1 MYKALYRKW
10 RPLSFSDVVGQAHV
24 TETLKKQILSG
35 RLSHAYLFTGTR
47 GTGKTSCAKILA
59 RAVNCE
65 NPQNGDPCNQC
76 PSCRGIL
83 DGSILDVIEMDAASN
98 NGVDS
103 IRDLRDELIYS
114 PAVTKKRVYII
125 DEVHMLSTAAFNALL
140 KTLEEPPSHVLFI
153 LATTEVHKVPA
164 TILSRCQKFAFKRI
178 LPAQLAERL
187 TQVSASEGIALMPD
201 AAMLIARMADGSM
214 RDALSILDQ
223 CAASGETIDMP
234 FALSLLGLAGA
245 EQTAALVSAVGRK
258 DTKAALALFSQ
269 LYAAGKDVAA
279 TLDELIGLMRD
290 LLLIKTLPA
299 GSVTPLS
306 GLDEPSLTQISA
318 MFEPAILLH
327 DMTQLQQTLSE
338 LPRSQNRR
346 IDAELCLVRLCDDA
360 VSGAPSA
367 LSARLAALERTVSSL
382 GSGARAGQGV
392 SGAEVSEPP
401 AQPPTSAAPPAAR
414 TTHKPAQEQTPDTS
428 EHNPADPGG
437 TPQMSP
443 AVFWPELLSL
453 LRQTVS
459 VPEYTHLVL
468 AEAHMDKD
476 TLVVYLPEE
485 FSYLFLHG
493 RGIEEKVQEEAC
505 RLLKKQ
511 VAVRLTREKGVPEK
525 SDARLDDWLSQNSAL
540 SDIITEE

>member
-10 RPLSFSDVVGQAHV
+10 RPLSFSDMVGQTHV
-24 TETLKKQILSG
+24 TDTLKKQVVSG

-47 GTGKTSCAKILA
+47 GTGKTSCAKILS

-178 LPAQLAERL
+178 LPAQLAARL
-187 TQVSASEGIALMPD
+187 TQVSESEGIPLKQD

-245 EQTAALVSAVGRK
+245 EQTSALVSAIGRK
-258 DTKAALALFSQ
+258 DTKSALALFSQ

-290 LLLIKTLPA
+290 LLLVKTLPA
-299 GSVTPLS
+299 GTVSPLS
-306 GLDEPSLTQISA
+306 GLDEPALLDIGA
-318 MFEPAILLH
+318 LFDPAGLLY
-327 DMTQLQQTLSE
+327 DMTQLQQTLSN

-367 LSARLAALERTVSSL
+367 LSARLAALERSVSAF
-382 GSGARAGQGV
+382 GSGIQAPTPVLNPGEKSPQPDKRV
-392 SGAEVSEPP
+392 S
-401 AQPPTSAAPPAAR
+401 PAAR
-414 TTHKPAQEQTPDTS
+414 AQAESKPSSAPEVP
-428 EHNPADPGG
+428 PGQDAEEI
-437 TPQMSP
+437 TQPSP

-453 LRQTVS
+453 LRQSVS

-468 AEAHMDKD
+468 AEAHMDND
-476 TLVVYLPEE
+476 ALVLYLPEE

-493 RGIEEKVQEEAC
+493 RNIEEKVQKDAC
-505 RLLKKQ
+505 KLLQKQ
-511 VAVRLTREKGVPEK
+511 VSVRLTRDKDVPANKGGK
-525 SDARLDDWLSQNSAL
+525 LDDWLSQNSAL
-540 SDIITEE
+540 SDLITEE